1 MKQTKITIALL
12 LISFGSVVYAQEK
25 EKTIGEVVLKGNKEY
40 IVQKGD
46 KISINVNQNVIAS
59 TSNAYDI
66 LLQSPGIVEQ
76 GETLSFR
83 SKSVT
88 VLINGRL
95 SNLRGEELKNYLSSM
110 QGNTIDKIEILQ
122 NPSSKYD
129 AVGGV
134 VINIKLVKNRKNG
147 LNGSIANRVSFGK
160 NVNHFP
166 SLSLNYKNKGL
177 NISTSYSYENSDK
190 YRNTEIN
197 QSLSSDLKL
206 YQDEK
211 NDIENNSH
219 QYNISVD
226 YDFNERNSVGVFFRG
241 MNKDNKISSLN
252 KITLNDKGN
261 LNLSEVKNNGKIDI
275 QNPAMNVY
283 YKSVLDSLNRKLNI
297 NADYFEYTKDQKYHF
312 ENTSSG
318 TVSLL
323 RNTSNSLNR
332 VYSVSA
338 DIEYP
343 SELGKFDFGVKG
355 LFTKTDNDILWQ
367 DNIANHWQTNTG
379 KSNQFIYKENVVAGY
394 VSWDKYFG
402 DHWQVN
408 LGFRGEYTH
417 SQGILIGGETND
429 RSYFNLFPSVSIQ
442 YLKNIQNVFN
452 LSYRKSIQRFGFEV
466 VNPFVRYQ
474 SDYSYYQGNP
484 NIRPQIDHSINFTY
498 TYNQNLTMGISETHS
513 VDALGPLYVRDG
525 DTTINTY
532 TNFKSSDFYYVYVS
546 WMKKFFN
553 VWTSNLVGG
562 VGGYKFNTS
571 TDSYQSNNA
580 NDTWAYQVQSINQFS
595 FNKGWSADFNLIY
608 QSDIAFGIFKQK
620 GYLSSNIG
628 VAKRILANRAN
639 IKLSISDIFNT
650 IKTDRIVDYN
660 GVDLNQN
667 RKQESRF
674 ISLAFTYKF
683 GEGGSK
689 SKKRKTDTIEELE
702 NRLKVEQ

>member
-1 MKQTKITIALL
+1 MKQIKITIAFL
-12 LISFGSVVYAQEK
+12 LISFGGMVYAQEK
-25 EKTIGEVVLKGNKEY
+25 EKSIEEVILKGNKEY
-40 IVQKGD
+40 IVQKVD

-110 QGNTIDKIEILQ
+110 QGSTIDKIEILQ

-129 AVGGV
+129 AIGGV
-134 VINIKLVKNRKNG
+134 VINIKLLKNRKSG
-147 LNGSIANRVSFGK
+147 LNGSITNRTAIGS
-160 NVNHFP
+160 NISNFP
-166 SLSLNYKNKGL
+166 ALNLNYKNKGL
-177 NISTSYSYENSDK
+177 NISTSYSYENSDR
-190 YRNTEIN
+190 YQNTEIN
-197 QSLSSDLKL
+197 QNLSSELKL

-211 NDIENNSH
+211 IDIKKNNH
-219 QYNISVD
+219 QYNVSVD
-226 YDFNERNSVGVFFRG
+226 YDFNERNSVGVFLRG
-241 MNKDNKISSLN
+241 MNNNHKISSLN
-252 KITLNDKGN
+252 KIILNDIATS
-261 LNLSEVKNNGKIDI
+261 NLSQVESNGKINI
-275 QNPAMNVY
+275 QNPAVNVY

-297 NADYFEYTKDQKYHF
+297 NADYFEYTKGQQYNF
-312 ENTSSG
+312 ENTG
-318 TVSLL
+318 VSNIGLL
-323 RNTSNSLNR
+323 RNTVSSLNK

-338 DIEYP
+338 DVEYP
-343 SELGKFDFGVKG
+343 SEIGKFDFGVKG

-367 DNIANHWQTNTG
+367 DNISNQWQTNLG
-379 KSNQFIYKENVVAGY
+379 KTNRFIYKENILAGY
-394 VSWDKYFG
+394 VSWDKYWG

-408 LGFRGEYTH
+408 LGLRGEYTY
-417 SQGILIGGETND
+417 SQGILIGGKTND

-442 YLKNIQNVFN
+442 YLKNIKNVFN

-474 SDYSYYQGNP
+474 SDYFYYQGNP
-484 NIRPQIDHSINFTY
+484 NIRPQIDHSINLTY
-498 TYNQNLTMGISETHS
+498 TYNQNLTIGISETHS

-525 DTTINTY
+525 NTTINTY
-532 TNFKSSDFYYVYVS
+532 TNFKSSDFYYAYVS
-546 WMKKFFN
+546 WTKRFFN
-553 VWTSNLVGG
+553 IWTSNLVGG

-571 TDSYQSNNA
+571 TDNYKSDKT
-580 NDTWAYQVQSINQFS
+580 NDTWAYQLQSINQFS
-595 FNKGWSADFNLIY
+595 FKKGWSADFNLIY

-628 VAKRILANRAN
+628 VAKRILDNRAN

-650 IKTDRIVDYN
+650 IKIDRIVDYN
-660 GVDLNQN
+660 GVELNQN

-674 ISLAFTYKF
+674 VSLAFTYKF
-683 GEGGSK
+683 GEGNSK
-689 SKKRKTDTIEELE
+689 SKRKTDTIEELE
-702 NRLKVEQ
+702 NRTKVEQ